1 MKKIINYTQGFLL
14 VYMFLIA
21 SACKPQQV
29 QTKMEPH
36 KKSTNS
42 SADNRYILNAIIV
55 KKQGYNK
62 AGKAL
67 EQQDYYIRMSVQ
79 DYFIKFCES
88 NINKATL
95 EKALEPQADAFQTII
110 KLEISYED
118 GLWDACDN
126 HEVQSRIGPYVVIHR
141 IME

>member
-1 MKKIINYTQGFLL
+1 MTKMNLYSIGCLL
-14 VYMFLIA
+14 IYLLLGA
-21 SACKPQQV
+21 LACKPQQV

-42 SADNRYILNAIIV
+42 SADNRYIISAIIV
-55 KKQGYNK
+55 KKQGNNK

-67 EQQDYYIRMSVQ
+67 KQQDFYIRMSVQ

-95 EKALEPQADAFQTII
+95 EKALESQADAFQNSI

-126 HEVQSRIGPYVVIHR
+126 HEIQSRVGPYVVIHQ